1 MEKNFA
7 KIDPNPLT
15 IKITKDNENKMPSVI
30 TIQNL
35 TNKFLIFKLLINNKG
50 ILLAKPSTSYILP
63 SQNISVEIN
72 IYNNNLSLDEYKKT
86 KILMTFIP
94 CNEEIKSVEQAKNL
108 FQILKRQDVEKQES
122 FLDLNFIMEET
133 INTDMTEGGE
143 YNKNENSINNINNEE
158 KIIFMNDAKTKNEL
172 ITKNKEILKNIEIN
186 RKKLES
192 LLEQNSKINEKIKT
206 KSHKKYN
213 CDNLI
218 MITLIIFGLVMGS
231 NFAYGYNKL
240 FKNK

>member
-35 TNKFLIFKLLINNKG
+35 TNKFLIFKFLINNKG

-94 CNEEIKSVEQAKNL
+94 CDEEIKSVEQAKNL

-192 LLEQNSKINEKIKT
+192 LLEQNSKINEKIKP
-206 KSHKKYN
+206 KCHKKYN

>member
-35 TNKFLIFKLLINNKG
+35 TNKFLIFKFLINNKG

-94 CNEEIKSVEQAKNL
+94 CDEEIKSVEQAKNL

-192 LLEQNSKINEKIKT
+192 LLEQNSKINEKIT